1 MQRRQDATSAE
12 SGHWD
17 APTTRPTPG
26 RVAPGT
32 RLALAGPSGGRRQ
45 VQSRA
50 SLCDRQHRTQQ
61 VSPTLTRAQA
71 GQPGERAPE
80 RTLNQAQ
87 RDRRHG
93 RQLLPSER
101 AWRQRQAAPPAP
113 TRLPTARLAQSWP
126 STLPSPEGAGEPRSG
141 TQCTPLQGAPAPT
154 AFSLRRVCTKEKRQQ
169 GEEAAISEGAQSRVL
184 ACEPVCTVSARVS
197 TRVSHSL
204 YPLSCLVHSVFL
216 CTVTAVHTTHCLHC
230 FVVDTSLA
238 DN

>member
-71 GQPGERAPE
+71 GQPGERAP
-80 RTLNQAQ
+80 
-87 RDRRHG
+87 
-93 RQLLPSER
+93 
-101 AWRQRQAAPPAP
+101 APPAP

-126 STLPSPEGAGEPRSG
+126 SSTLPSPEGAGEPRSG
-141 TQCTPLQGAPAPT
+141 TQCTQAPEGAGEPPT
-154 AFSLRRVCTKEKRQQ
+154 AFSLRRVCTK
-169 GEEAAISEGAQSRVL
+169 GEGAQSRVL

>member
-113 TRLPTARLAQSWP
+113 TRLPTARLA
-126 STLPSPEGAGEPRSG
+126 
-141 TQCTPLQGAPAPT
+141 PT